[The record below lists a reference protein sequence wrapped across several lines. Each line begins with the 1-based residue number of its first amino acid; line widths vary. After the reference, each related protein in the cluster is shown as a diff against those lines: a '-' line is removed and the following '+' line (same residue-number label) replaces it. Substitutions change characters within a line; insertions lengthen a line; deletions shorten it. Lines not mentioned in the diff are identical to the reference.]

1 MCVCIIHRRFIQIA
15 LLTDITTS
23 ALSRHQPS
31 APLSQV
37 FRTGKLCA
45 CFFFFWGGGYLF
57 FAWLEN
63 NCMGWRH
70 WADGARGISLLPS
83 TIIKMLSYWIDHT
96 GGGIAALPLPA
107 STSKRSLICLDHLK
121 DGKIMVRRYT
131 NATFVYK
138 CAFIKMHLYIN
149 VLFIYTL
156 YINAHYGFIILW
168 SLLLWHN
175 TAAPPFSLRAVSP
188 LQSLTRVSFCRVI

>member
-1 MCVCIIHRRFIQIA
+1 
-15 LLTDITTS
+15 
-23 ALSRHQPS
+23 
-31 APLSQV
+31 
-37 FRTGKLCA
+37 
-45 CFFFFWGGGYLF
+45 
-57 FAWLEN
+57 
-63 NCMGWRH
+63 MGWRH

-96 GGGIAALPLPA
+96 GGGIAALPLPDP
-107 STSKRSLICLDHLK
+107 TSKRSLICLDHLK
-121 DGKIMVRRYT
+121 DGKRMVRCYT

-188 LQSLTRVSFCRVI
+188 LQSLTVFPFVGLYRTSSMYDSKDENSRVFPFLASPP